1 MSASFTS
8 GSAGIVERNY
18 PNERGHAM
26 NRSRFAKRCAL
37 AFFVLGSAAGIGAAS
52 AGESCS
58 KLLADWKP
66 VDAVYA
72 MAGQK
77 RWHIDKLKV
86 DDGCYQI
93 KGSDA
98 DGRRFKAKLDPVTL
112 DVVRIKREGDHDDE
126 GKGHDDDK
134 HRQRR
139 ETPDS
144 AASAVAAPPSAG
156 APSGGLL
163 TPGSKPDVQ
172 IR

>member
-1 MSASFTS
+1 
-8 GSAGIVERNY
+8 
-18 PNERGHAM
+18 M
-26 NRSRFAKRCAL
+26 NRSRLAKRCAL
-37 AFFVLGSAAGIGAAS
+37 ALVVLGSAAGIGAAL

-58 KLLADWKP
+58 KPIGDWKP

-98 DGRRFKAKLDPVTL
+98 NGRRFKAKLDPVTL
-112 DVVRIKREGDHDDE
+112 DVVRIKRDGEHDDE
-126 GKGHDDDK
+126 GKEHDGDK
-134 HRQRR
+134 RRQLG
-139 ETPDS
+139 ETPG
-144 AASAVAAPPSAG
+144 SAVDAGAAPASAG